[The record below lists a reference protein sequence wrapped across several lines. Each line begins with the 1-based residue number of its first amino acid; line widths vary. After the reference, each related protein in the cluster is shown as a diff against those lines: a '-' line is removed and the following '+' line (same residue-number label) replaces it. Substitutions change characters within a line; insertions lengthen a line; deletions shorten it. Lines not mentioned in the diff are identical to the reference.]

1 MALRLHAFPLSP
13 RSFKVLFAAHQIG
26 IEYEL
31 VPISFVAGDHR
42 TARFSELNP
51 NQRVPV
57 LEHDGYSLWE
67 SNAIVQYLAALK
79 PASGYLPVELRERM
93 SAVKWQFWESGHWDP
108 ACAVFMF
115 QRFVKPKFGLGEA
128 DPAEIKRGEQ
138 EMAKLAPVLDAQL
151 TQTRYVAG
159 ERMTVADL
167 SLASTL
173 CSWEQ
178 VQMPIADYR
187 GIQRWLAE
195 FRALPAWTRTV
206 ALQSA
211 KAA

>member
-1 MALRLHAFPLSP
+1 MTIRLHAFPLSP
-13 RSFKVLFAAHQIG
+13 RSFKVLFAAHQIDVD
-26 IEYEL
+26 YEL
-31 VPISFVAGDHR
+31 VPIDFVAGDTR
-42 TARFSELNP
+42 TARFIQMNP

-79 PASGYLPVELRERM
+79 PQRGYLPMEVRERM
-93 SAVKWQFWESGHWDP
+93 TAVKWQFWESGHWDP

-115 QRFVKPKFGLGEA
+115 QRFVKPKFGLGDV
-128 DPAEIKRGEQ
+128 DPVEIKRGEQ
-138 EMAKLAPVLDAQL
+138 DMARLAPVLDAQL
-151 TQTRYVAG
+151 TRERYIAG

-167 SLASTL
+167 SLAPTL

-178 VQMPIADYR
+178 VQMPLGHYP
-187 GIQRWLAE
+187 GIQRWLGE
-195 FRALPAWTRTV
+195 FRALPAWKRTED
-206 ALQSA
+206 LQKS